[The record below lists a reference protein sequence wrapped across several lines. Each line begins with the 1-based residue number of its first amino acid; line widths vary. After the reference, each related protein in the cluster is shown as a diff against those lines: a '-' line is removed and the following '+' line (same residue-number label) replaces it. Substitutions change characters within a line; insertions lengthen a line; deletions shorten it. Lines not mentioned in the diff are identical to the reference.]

1 MASILKVDTI
11 QDQSGNNIIN
21 ESGDTITIGKSGDA
35 INLASG
41 ATAGFGKV
49 GQVQSTF
56 YNTPTS
62 QSVGGNTDVSITGI
76 NVAITPSSTSSKIL
90 LFARFFG
97 EGTSSNY
104 WDVMYFFRRGTTKI
118 GSAATAGNRNVGATT
133 HTLNY
138 YDSDK
143 GSTPDP
149 MAPLFHLDSPATT
162 SEITYHLG
170 INARDASYTLYI
182 NRTVTDSDTSS
193 YERGSCE
200 ITAMEILP

>member
-1 MASILKVDTI
+1 MSDLFVDNI
-11 QDQSGNNIIN
+11 KHQSSQG
-21 ESGDTITIGKSGDA
+21 SGTITLGASGETIA
-35 INLASG
+35 LASG

-62 QSVGGNTDVSITGI
+62 QSVGGNTDTSITGI

-97 EGTSSNY
+97 EGTSTNY
-104 WDVMYFFRRGTTKI
+104 WNVMYFFRRGTTKI
-118 GSAATAGNRNVGATT
+118 GAGVASGNRLVGSTT

-138 YDSDK
+138 FDSDK
-143 GSTPDP
+143 DSTPDP

-170 INARDASYTLYI
+170 INASDADYTLYI
-182 NRTVTDSDTSS
+182 NRTVSDSNTAAR
-193 YERGSCE
+193 ERGSCE

>member
-1 MASILKVDTI
+1 MSKLEVDAI
-11 QDQSGNNIIN
+11 EPQSGTTLTL
-21 ESGDTITIGKSGDA
+21 GASGDA

-62 QSVGGNTDVSITGI
+62 QSVGGNTDTSITGI

-97 EGTSSNY
+97 EGDSTFY
-104 WDVMYFFRRGTTKI
+104 WNAMYFFRRGTTKI
-118 GSAATAGNRNVGATT
+118 GSGVASGNRLVGATT
-133 HTLNY
+133 HTLNF
-138 YDSDK
+138 YDSDQT
-143 GSTPDP
+143 STPDP
-149 MAPLFHLDSPATT
+149 MAPLFHLDSPNTT

-170 INARDASYTLYI
+170 INAPDASYTLYI
-182 NRTVTDSDTSS
+182 NRTVGDANTIAYD
-193 YERGSCE
+193 RGSCE